1 MIVNRF
7 THSRMVNDEVV
18 GVLLAEEILL
28 TWTLG
33 AFVINVWA
41 GVVVNTLSGVL
52 VAVTIDFVSNIDLG
66 EVVTDVD
73 TNVLEASMTDL

>member
-18 GVLLAEEILL
+18 GVLLA
-28 TWTLG
+28 LG
-33 AFVINVWA
+33 VFVINVWA

-73 TNVLEASMTDL
+73 ANALEVSMTDL

>member
-18 GVLLAEEILL
+18 GVLLA
-28 TWTLG
+28 LG
-33 AFVINVWA
+33 VFVINVWA

-66 EVVTDVD
+66 EVLADVNA
-73 TNVLEASMTDL
+73 NVLLVAMTALPFAMSAS